1 MFKIS
6 KTKIEIKKE
15 ISFKSYLG
23 NINIFFIDKKIKI
36 PKNVE
41 IKIENNNIFF
51 KGSLG
56 ELSLTFKDEISF
68 FLKNNQLIIII
79 NSQKNKKSIL
89 NLYNKLIKIKIKG
102 VLQGFKLNLILKGIG
117 FKSFIENNNLILKL
131 GFSHNIVIPIPN
143 NIKIINQTNNLIFNS
158 IDFIYL
164 TQFVHYIK
172 NFKKPEPYKGK
183 GLLLKNEKIFKK
195 KVKKVKNNYI

>member
-1 MFKIS
+1 MFKIL
-6 KTKIEIKKE
+6 KTKIKIKKE
-15 ISFKSYLG
+15 ILFKSLLG
-23 NINIFFIDKKIKI
+23 DINIFFLDKKMKI
-36 PKNVE
+36 PRNVE

-51 KGSLG
+51 KGFLG
-56 ELSLTFKDEISF
+56 ESSLAFKNEISF
-68 FLKNNQLIIII
+68 FLKKNQLIIII

-89 NLYNKLIKIKIKG
+89 NLYNRLIKIKIKG
-102 VLQGFKLNLILKGIG
+102 VLQGYKLNLILKGIG

-143 NIKIINQTNNLIFNS
+143 NIKTINQINNLIFNS

-195 KVKKVKNNYI
+195 EGKKSKK

>member
-6 KTKIEIKKE
+6 KTKIEVKKE
-15 ISFKSYLG
+15 ILFKSLLG

-36 PKNVE
+36 PKNIE
-41 IKIENNNIFF
+41 IKIEKNNIFF

-56 ELSLTFKDEISF
+56 ELSLPFKNEISF
-68 FLKNNQLIIII
+68 FLKKNQLIIII

-102 VLQGFKLNLILKGIG
+102 VLQGYKLNLILKGIG

-131 GFSHNIVIPIPN
+131 GFSHNILIHIPS

-195 KVKKVKNNYI
+195 EGKKSKK

>member
-15 ISFKSYLG
+15 ILFKSSLG

-56 ELSLTFKDEISF
+56 ELSLAFKDEISF

-195 KVKKVKNNYI
+195 EGKKSKK